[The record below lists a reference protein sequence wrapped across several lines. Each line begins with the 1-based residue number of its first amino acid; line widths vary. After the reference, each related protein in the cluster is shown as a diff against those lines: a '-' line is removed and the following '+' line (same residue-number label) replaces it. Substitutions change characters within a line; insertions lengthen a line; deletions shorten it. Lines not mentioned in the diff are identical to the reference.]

1 MKKTFTGII
10 TLISV
15 LGFGQNTKLEEAVK
29 EQIQSLK
36 QMSKLQSISIGVG
49 GEKEDDELDSF
60 SFENYTTYSPSF
72 FDSLE
77 IKQQRDFPYTFLE
90 VKYNKYKLS
99 EMLGE
104 DNFYFGENSDKMPE
118 FIPKTV
124 KFFNGKNADAKDI
137 FIQNKELERLRKKD
151 NDIDEIFTSSFYYN
165 TDFVL
170 KTVQPIESVNFLL
183 KTNFDEMKEYFAD
196 KNTTVITTDE
206 GEIRVS
212 EFIKNQV
219 TITYPKAMEN
229 HFNVYGIHKNGKYLR
244 EKGKSSKSSTYTQEQ
259 ISEITKALTN
269 ALSEIKSNKIST
281 EKELKKFLE
290 NNISKE
296 IVTPKEPA
304 TATTVYYFAGNL
316 EKIKIGQKKS
326 GGKKTERTVT
336 YFTSNY
342 YKEKYTKNPNIVCTD
357 RETGK
362 YGIIDLSG
370 NWIIKPEYT
379 GLAETGNAN
388 YFEIENEENWYR
400 LDLNQKKLIKVDY
413 EIKYKSEKNKDG
425 NTIAKH
431 NVSKKY
437 GVVEELSGK
446 TIISFEYDDLKV
458 INDEFLRAKKNVN
471 GKNLEGIINYK
482 NQIIIPIEHE
492 YVKWI
497 EPFFVVSANTSAETQ
512 DLIYDKTGKL
522 LTSKYRI
529 VGNHSSTEKKA
540 LLLVETYTPKKEPE
554 VYKYKNW
561 VKFYPKNVETTAL
574 YFYHFLD
581 ENGNIKFS
589 IDMDEYQRVEEFHNG
604 LATIVKH
611 NGKMGYIDTSG
622 KLAIPTIFEKA
633 IGSNFYGKYA
643 LVEKDEE
650 YWFIDKE
657 GKLIKQ
663 VDDSP
668 RYGDGKIIRLY
679 NGDVYNHDGERLE
692 EGKNKQ
698 PKKEEVIYH
707 LPVN

>member
-1 MKKTFTGII
+1 
-10 TLISV
+10 
-15 LGFGQNTKLEEAVK
+15 
-29 EQIQSLK
+29 
-36 QMSKLQSISIGVG
+36 
-49 GEKEDDELDSF
+49 
-60 SFENYTTYSPSF
+60 
-72 FDSLE
+72 
-77 IKQQRDFPYTFLE
+77 
-90 VKYNKYKLS
+90 
-99 EMLGE
+99 
-104 DNFYFGENSDKMPE
+104 
-118 FIPKTV
+118 
-124 KFFNGKNADAKDI
+124 
-137 FIQNKELERLRKKD
+137 
-151 NDIDEIFTSSFYYN
+151 
-165 TDFVL
+165 
-170 KTVQPIESVNFLL
+170 
-183 KTNFDEMKEYFAD
+183 
-196 KNTTVITTDE
+196 
-206 GEIRVS
+206 
-212 EFIKNQV
+212 
-219 TITYPKAMEN
+219 
-229 HFNVYGIHKNGKYLR
+229 
-244 EKGKSSKSSTYTQEQ
+244 
-259 ISEITKALTN
+259 
-269 ALSEIKSNKIST
+269 
-281 EKELKKFLE
+281 
-290 NNISKE
+290 
-296 IVTPKEPA
+296 
-304 TATTVYYFAGNL
+304 
-316 EKIKIGQKKS
+316 
-326 GGKKTERTVT
+326 
-336 YFTSNY
+336 
-342 YKEKYTKNPNIVCTD
+342 
-357 RETGK
+357 
-362 YGIIDLSG
+362 
-370 NWIIKPEYT
+370 
-379 GLAETGNAN
+379 
-388 YFEIENEENWYR
+388 
-400 LDLNQKKLIKVDY
+400 
-413 EIKYKSEKNKDG
+413 
-425 NTIAKH
+425 
-431 NVSKKY
+431 
-437 GVVEELSGK
+437 
-446 TIISFEYDDLKV
+446 LKV

-540 LLLVETYTPKKEPE
+540 LLLVETSTPKKEPE
-554 VYKYKNW
+554 VYQYKNW

-589 IDMDEYQRVEEFHNG
+589 VDMDEYQRVEEFHNG